1 VPVPEGAEGDEEA
14 IPTQRSFDP
23 TEETS

>member
-1 VPVPEGAEGDEEA
+1 VPVPSGEEGDEDA